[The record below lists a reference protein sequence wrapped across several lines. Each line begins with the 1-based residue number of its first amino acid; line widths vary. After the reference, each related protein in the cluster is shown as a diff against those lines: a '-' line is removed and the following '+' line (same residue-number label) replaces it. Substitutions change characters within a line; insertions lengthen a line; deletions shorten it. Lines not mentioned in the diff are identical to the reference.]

1 MRCADSPTQEL
12 NESTSHTAK
21 PISWFCSCISIS
33 FTIYSVNRVAKPEQ
47 SLNFA
52 LFFFAYYGYVGIF
65 SPYASLFFEERGLS
79 AAQIGVLM
87 SLLQV
92 MRIFGPNVWGWVAD
106 HRSQRVAVLRVTSL
120 AAVISFC
127 GMFFGQTFAYFFAV
141 MVIVNLFTSAQG
153 PLSEALMLSAMRG
166 DLTHYGRLRLW
177 GSVGFIFSVMAAGQL
192 LDWYSVELMPWLAL
206 IMLAMVSVVT
216 LRMREEAP
224 IVHRSDSPSVMS
236 VLRKREVWSFFT
248 STFLMVA
255 AHASLYVYY
264 SLYLSQIGYSKTV
277 IGLMWSLGVIA
288 EIIFFFYQEPLFKR
302 FGVKNLMFISLAI
315 GVIRFLMIAFGAQSL
330 VLLLIAQVLH
340 AATFGVHHSSS
351 VATLQRWFSGPLQ
364 ARGQALYI
372 SISYGLGGT
381 LGGLLLSACWDT
393 FGAQL
398 VYVIAA
404 LMSGCGLVAA
414 VLSYRWQI
422 RDGEIK

>member
-1 MRCADSPTQEL
+1 MRCAGSPTQEL

-106 HRSQRVAVLRVTSL
+106 HRSQRVAVLRMTSL

-177 GSVGFIFSVMAAGQL
+177 GSVGFIVSVMAAGQL
-192 LDWYSVELMPWLAL
+192 LDWYDVELMPWLAL
-206 IMLAMVSVVT
+206 IMLAMVSMVT
-216 LRMREEAP
+216 LRMREEVP

-255 AHASLYVYY
+255 AHSSLYVYY

-351 VATLQRWFSGPLQ
+351 VATFQRWFSGPLQ
-364 ARGQALYI
+364 ARGQALFI

-404 LMSGCGLVAA
+404 LMSGLGLVAA

>member
-1 MRCADSPTQEL
+1 MRCAGSPTQEL

-21 PISWFCSCISIS
+21 PISWFCSCISITFS
-33 FTIYSVNRVAKPEQ
+33 IYSVNRVAKPEQ

-255 AHASLYVYY
+255 AHASIYVYY

-364 ARGQALYI
+364 ARGQALFI

>member
-1 MRCADSPTQEL
+1 MWRASSLTAEL
-12 NESTSHTAK
+12 NESTSHYAK
-21 PISWFCSCISIS
+21 PTSWFCSCIA
-33 FTIYSVNRVAKPEQ
+33 IYSVNRVAKPEQ

-177 GSVGFIFSVMAAGQL
+177 GSVGFIVSVMAAGQL

-206 IMLAMVSVVT
+206 MLLAMVSAVT
-216 LRMREEAP
+216 FRMREEVP
-224 IVHRSDSPSVMS
+224 IMHRSESPSVMS

-302 FGVKNLMFISLAI
+302 FGVKNLMFMSLAI

-330 VLLLIAQVLH
+330 VLLLVAQVLH

-351 VATLQRWFSGPLQ
+351 VATLQRWFAGPLQ

-393 FGAQL
+393 FGAQF

-422 RDGEIK
+422 HDGEK

>member
-1 MRCADSPTQEL
+1 MWRAGSPTKEL

-21 PISWFCSCISIS
+21 PIFWFCRCFSIS
-33 FTIYSVNRVAKPEQ
+33 FSIDSVNRVAKPEQ

-364 ARGQALYI
+364 ARGQALFI

>member
-1 MRCADSPTQEL
+1 
-12 NESTSHTAK
+12 
-21 PISWFCSCISIS
+21 
-33 FTIYSVNRVAKPEQ
+33 VNRVAKPEQ

-364 ARGQALYI
+364 ARGQALFI

-422 RDGEIK
+422 HDGEIK

>member
-1 MRCADSPTQEL
+1 M
-12 NESTSHTAK
+12 
-21 PISWFCSCISIS
+21 
-33 FTIYSVNRVAKPEQ
+33 NRVAKPEQ

-216 LRMREEAP
+216 LRIREEAP

-414 VLSYRWQI
+414 VLPYRWQI
-422 RDGEIK
+422 HDGEK